1 MGLAEK
7 RLRPHLPRLPAF
19 ALALA
24 AALVTSACQ
33 ETTGGGLTRPVQAP
47 GVPVALD
54 ALEGAPEPLA
64 GKINDSVVNQAAQRR
79 IDLVS
84 ASDPARYHLKGYLT
98 AQSTETGETTVTL
111 VWDVFDSSHNR
122 AQRVSTT
129 VKNTGQAADPW
140 SNVGDGSINR
150 LTAQSMN
157 EVAAFLA
164 GTEVPASGQGMAM
177 GYDGT
182 R

>member
-1 MGLAEK
+1 MAEK
-7 RLRPHLPRLPAF
+7 RLRSNRPHRRASGIVVLS
-19 ALALA
+19 ALLLA
-24 AALVTSACQ
+24 ACQ
-33 ETTGGGLTRPVQAP
+33 DATGGFGRPVDAP
-47 GVPVALD
+47 GVPVAVD
-54 ALEGAPEPLA
+54 ALEGAPDGLA

-84 ASDPARYHLKGYLT
+84 SGDPARYHLKGYVSAQPGDSGGT
-98 AQSTETGETTVTL
+98 ALTL
-111 VWDVFDSSHNR
+111 VWDVFDASHRR

-129 VKNTGQAADPW
+129 VKGSAQAADPW
-140 SNVGDGSINR
+140 AAVSDGQITK

-164 GTEVPASGQGMAM
+164 GSDAGAQPQGVAM

-182 R
+182 H